1 MSAEWP
7 DTGPRMTAT
16 IAYRHGDPS
25 RLDRHETQVAIDP
38 EGVWALV
45 STTTDTTRIA
55 AQLRAIADTIGGVS

>member
-16 IAYRHGDPS
+16 IAYRHGDPKA
-25 RLDRHETQVAIDP
+25 LGRHETQVAIDP

>member
-7 DTGPRMTAT
+7 DTGPCMTAT

-38 EGVWALV
+38 HGEYAVV
-45 STTTDTTRIA
+45 STTTDTTRVA
-55 AQLRAIADTIGGVS
+55 DQLRAIADTIGGVS